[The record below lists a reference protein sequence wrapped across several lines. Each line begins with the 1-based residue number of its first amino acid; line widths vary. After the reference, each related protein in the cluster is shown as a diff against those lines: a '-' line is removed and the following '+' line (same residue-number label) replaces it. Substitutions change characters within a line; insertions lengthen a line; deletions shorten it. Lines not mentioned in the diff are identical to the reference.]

1 MFNPF
6 ALTQRAYHGKPAGD
20 EYLPPMCKV
29 SDIVEL
35 ETDDADAD
43 IDGGKKIKN
52 DLIEDITEKWN

>member
-1 MFNPF
+1 
-6 ALTQRAYHGKPAGD
+6 
-20 EYLPPMCKV
+20 MCKV

-52 DLIEDITEKWN
+52 DLIEDITEKWNLLVE